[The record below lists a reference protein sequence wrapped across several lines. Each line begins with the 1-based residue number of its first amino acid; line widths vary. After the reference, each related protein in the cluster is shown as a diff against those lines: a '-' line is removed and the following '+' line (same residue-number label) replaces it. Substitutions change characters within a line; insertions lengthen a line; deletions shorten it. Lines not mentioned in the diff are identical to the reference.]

1 MNIFMSFYFTFL
13 FIFHCLSIPAQE
25 LLGDAVFFLSVFYA
39 NEKCRKLNPPLSSGV
54 AWCG

>member
-39 NEKCRKLNPPLSSGV
+39 NEKCQKLNPPLSSGV